1 MAPKRKY
8 EKQPYEVGVYGI
20 LNTIT
25 NKWYIGSS
33 IELSRRFGHHLREL
47 RNGKHHSLKLQ
58 RSFDKYGEGA
68 FQFKIL
74 LVCEAKDVEMFENR
88 AIIAYD
94 SYKNGYNVAAEAKGG
109 FMRGRKW
116 PEATKA
122 ARVVSMCGRPMSD
135 SNKASQFVRKLA
147 EWADP
152 ATHEARSISMRKPK
166 SPEGREAIIQGLKKR
181 YESPEAHK
189 ATAEATRK
197 TWAERREKYGS
208 TGRKPKNKNS
218 LTTSE
223 EVTYGGK

>member
-33 IELSRRFGHHLREL
+33 IELSKRFGRHLWEL
-47 RNGKHHSLKLQ
+47 RKGIHHSQKLQ
-58 RSFDKYGEGA
+58 RSFDRHGEGV

-74 LVCEAKDVEMFENR
+74 LVCEAKDVEMFESR
-88 AIIAYD
+88 TIKAYD

-122 ARVVSMCGRPMSD
+122 ARIEGLHRPHTDEAKVKISEI
-135 SNKASQFVRKLA
+135 KKK
-147 EWADP
+147 EWENP
-152 ATHEARSISMRKPK
+152 ITHEIRSASMRKPK
-166 SPEGREAIIQGLKKR
+166 SKEGAAAIAAASFKRLHDPDPVQVEARHQALLKGW
-181 YESPEAHK
+181 E
-189 ATAEATRK
+189 TRRK
-197 TWAERREKYGS
+197 NKAEREL
-208 TGRKPKNKNS
+208 KNKKLFLSVNS
-218 LTTSE
+218 TELK
-223 EVTYGGK
+223 EV

>member
-33 IELSRRFGHHLREL
+33 IELSRRFGRHLWEL
-47 RNGKHHSLKLQ
+47 RKGIHHSQKLQ
-58 RSFDKYGEGA
+58 RSFDKHGEGA

-74 LVCEAKDVEMFENR
+74 LVCEIKDVEMFESR
-88 AIIAYD
+88 AIKAYD

-122 ARVVSMCGRPMSD
+122 ARLEVMRNFKHTEETKKRLSEIKKAEWRENGGNYCHPHKMSEEGRAAIAGGQVKGQETRRK
-135 SNKASQFVRKLA
+135 NKA
-147 EWADP
+147 E
-152 ATHEARSISMRKPK
+152 
-166 SPEGREAIIQGLKKR
+166 REL
-181 YESPEAHK
+181 
-189 ATAEATRK
+189 
-197 TWAERREKYGS
+197 
-208 TGRKPKNKNS
+208 KNKELPVSVNN
-218 LTTSE
+218 TEIT
-223 EVTYGGK
+223 EV

>member
-33 IELSRRFGHHLREL
+33 IELSRRFGRHLWEL
-47 RNGKHHSLKLQ
+47 RKGIHHSQKLQ
-58 RSFDKYGEGA
+58 RSFDKHGEGA

-74 LVCEAKDVEMFENR
+74 LVCEIKDVEMFESR
-88 AIIAYD
+88 AIKAYD

-122 ARVVSMCGRPMSD
+122 ARLEVMRNFKHTEETKKRLSEIKKAEWRENGGNYCHPHKMSEEGRAAIAGGQVKGQETRRK
-135 SNKASQFVRKLA
+135 NKA
-147 EWADP
+147 E
-152 ATHEARSISMRKPK
+152 
-166 SPEGREAIIQGLKKR
+166 REL
-181 YESPEAHK
+181 
-189 ATAEATRK
+189 
-197 TWAERREKYGS
+197 
-208 TGRKPKNKNS
+208 KNKELLVSVNN
-218 LTTSE
+218 TEIT
-223 EVTYGGK
+223 EV